1 MALNNKGLALILDV
15 ALGTVVIMAGVAL
28 SVFFISESGSHV
40 ADYQLARIGAD
51 ILGMLDAQ
59 QGFDNLDHAAI
70 EQKIAEL
77 LPAHLDMLVRIE
89 GDFEEGDGIIE
100 VGGNLPSTASIIPVR
115 RVALTSDDV
124 YLKITAY
131 VWLR

>member
-28 SVFFISESGSHV
+28 SVFFISESSSHV

-59 QGFDNLDHAAI
+59 QGFDNLDHATI
-70 EQKIAEL
+70 EQEIAEL

-100 VGGNLPSTASIIPVR
+100 VGGNLPSAASIIPVR
-115 RVALTSDDV
+115 RVALTSDDT